1 MTGIGLK
8 KPYKTRSQFKKKIP
22 YISLQC
28 ECFVHKLKVQ
38 KKKKNVT
45 HANIAVLFVLIKS
58 VR

>member
-38 KKKKNVT
+38 KKKKKCHT
-45 HANIAVLFVLIKS
+45 CEYRS
-58 VR
+58 TVRIN